1 MVYSF
6 KNILWEVALS
16 WRKSCK
22 MHSWGPCFLTAS
34 CLKQRKNIYKLR
46 TENSGTQNNI
56 SLVFRVACVPE
67 LLTFQLF
74 LEVPCWGAAS
84 HPCVM
89 HRALLIC
96 PVTCESKIQ
105 LQSPGWQQK
114 LPQPLNLGP
123 VVMTWLRVRPGRGLC
138 LSWWLQPG
146 ASGLYMSHLWW
157 EALCCLFFFSSSSLC
172 GLGGKGR
179 ETIIYFWV
187 YA

>member
-1 MVYSF
+1 MALLNCHSLVYLRRRNFNVQSKMVYSF

-22 MHSWGPCFLTAS
+22 MHSWGPCFLTVS
-34 CLKQRKNIYKLR
+34 CLKQRKNIDKLR
-46 TENSGTQNNI
+46 TENSGSQNNI
-56 SLVFRVACVPE
+56 SFVFRVACVPK

-74 LEVPCWGAAS
+74 LEVPCWGTAS
-84 HPCVM
+84 HPQVM

-96 PVTCESKIQ
+96 PVTSKGRIQ

-114 LPQPLNLGP
+114 LPQSLNLGP
-123 VVMTWLRVRPGRGLC
+123 DWECGQEGVCV

-157 EALCCLFFFSSSSLC
+157 EALCFFFF
-172 GLGGKGR
+172 
-179 ETIIYFWV
+179 I
-187 YA
+187 